1 MYKCERCDWTGSSSE
16 LGYYTEYRGE
26 CHGAPAWE
34 TLPCCPECGY
44 DVEPVEEE
52 KKITARR
59 RQKQI
64 FMQVQYNTGK
74 GKSQWI

>member
-16 LGYYTEYRGE
+16 LGHYTEYRGE
-26 CHGAPAWE
+26 CHGGPAWE

-52 KKITARR
+52 
-59 RQKQI
+59 
-64 FMQVQYNTGK
+64 
-74 GKSQWI
+74 

>member
-1 MYKCERCDWTGSSSE
+1 MYKCERCDWTGSASE
-16 LGYYTEYRGE
+16 LGHYIEYRGE

-52 KKITARR
+52 
-59 RQKQI
+59 
-64 FMQVQYNTGK
+64 
-74 GKSQWI
+74 